1 MSIGD
6 DIYDSI
12 NHVVVVNFR
21 QSSYEV
27 MESRTEVTVV
37 IELSQSSSKPFE
49 VMLSLMDVTAECKWH
64 KSV

>member
-6 DIYDSI
+6 DIYDRI
-12 NHVVVVNFR
+12 NHAVVVNFR

-37 IELSQSSSKPFE
+37 IELSQSSSEPFE
-49 VMLSLMDVTAECKWH
+49 VMISLMDATAECKWH